1 MKINKKDEPKTID
14 NSGAYRILKDK
25 DRLSIENEIDETI
38 NYPPYSSQIEDTGLF
53 LTEDNESLPVFGPIG
68 AAERVISRKAFTSQD
83 EPAGA
88 RIVLTKDNYGHR
100 GTGMGG
106 HGFTMCEAIDIVA
119 GSLSAEKRLN
129 TGATRTRGNFITDG
143 ARIYLTERG
152 DIQHYFAV
160 GRRSEAVSLSS
171 NMKSGIGMKADQTL
185 IIGRERVRILAGLV
199 NAEGGDRTVGQ
210 NENVTPKI
218 ELAAVNS
225 TSAQPAVLGTALAEF
240 LSEIKDEMQQLRNSI
255 QEQDQMLMEYK
266 SALALH
272 MHDGAG
278 LGYVRIFPSPDAIS
292 ETIQSIPKFFK
303 TTLRE
308 IRSTLNSS
316 QGQWKRIGTRDGALK
331 GTIEDRILSSTVY
344 IGK

>member
-1 MKINKKDEPKTID
+1 MKINKIDEPKTID
-14 NSGAYRILKDK
+14 NSGAYRVLKDK
-25 DRLSIENEIDETI
+25 QRLQIEKEIDETI
-38 NYPPYSSQIEDTGLF
+38 NYPPYASEIELTGLF

-129 TGATRTRGNFITDG
+129 TGATRTRANFITDG

-152 DIQHYFAV
+152 DIQHYFAI
-160 GRRSEAVSLSS
+160 GKRSEAVSLSS
-171 NMKSGIGMKADQTL
+171 KMKSGIGMKADQTL

-210 NENVTPKI
+210 NENIAPKI

-225 TSAQPAVLGTALAEF
+225 PSAQPAVLGTALAEF

-292 ETIQSIPKFFK
+292 ETIQSIPKFLK

-316 QGQWKRIGTRDGALK
+316 QGQWKRLGTNSGALK
-331 GTIEDRILSSTVY
+331 GPIDDRILSSTVY
-344 IGK
+344 I

>member
-1 MKINKKDEPKTID
+1 MKINKTDEPKTID
-14 NSGAYRILKDK
+14 NSGAYRVLKDK
-25 DRLSIENEIDETI
+25 KRLLIEEQIDEMI
-38 NYPPYSSQIEDTGLF
+38 NFPPYSSEIEDTGLF
-53 LTEDNESLPVFGPIG
+53 LTEDNESLPVFGPVG
-68 AAERVISRKAFTSQD
+68 SVERVISRKAFTSQD

-119 GSLSAEKRLN
+119 GSLSAEKRQH

-160 GRRSEAVSLSS
+160 GKRNESISVSSK
-171 NMKSGIGMKADQTL
+171 MKSGIGMKADHTL
-185 IIGRERVRILAGLV
+185 ILGRERVTILAGLA

-210 NENVTPKI
+210 NERVTPRI
-218 ELAAVNS
+218 ELGTTNGS
-225 TSAQPAVLGTALAEF
+225 GAQPAVLGTALAEY
-240 LSEIKDEMQQLRNSI
+240 LQEIKDEMQQLRNSI
-255 QEQDQMLMEYK
+255 QEQDQKLMEYK
-266 SALALH
+266 TALSLH
-272 MHDGAG
+272 MHEGAG
-278 LGYVRIFPSPDAIS
+278 LGVVKIFPSPDAIS
-292 ETIQSIPKFFK
+292 ETIESIPKFLK

-308 IRSTLNSS
+308 IRATWNSR
-316 QGQWKRIGTRDGALK
+316 QNDWKRIGTSDGNLK